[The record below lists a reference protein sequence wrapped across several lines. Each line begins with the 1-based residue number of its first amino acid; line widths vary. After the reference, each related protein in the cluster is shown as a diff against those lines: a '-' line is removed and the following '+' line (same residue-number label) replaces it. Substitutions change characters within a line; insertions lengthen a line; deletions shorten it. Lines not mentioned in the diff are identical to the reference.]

1 MKDESK
7 QKTCN
12 IIFRTTSSV
21 KKYISNAAK
30 YHNCSM
36 TDFIIMQCMRQEY
49 VVVDWKNI
57 NNVTRLFANIS
68 NNINQIARILNYAN
82 KNNEVIDEEK
92 TERIAAL
99 FNEVKK
105 ELEIFN
111 DPMKETAKELLAIC
125 STKKIREI
133 PLPEDYDKVAVLPP
147 NVSEVNKDGDD

>member
-1 MKDESK
+1 MSERKN
-7 QKTCN
+7 KTTR
-12 IIFRTTSSV
+12 IDIRVTPEV
-21 KKYISNAAK
+21 KNYISNAAAF
-30 YHNCSM
+30 HQCSIS
-36 TDFIIMQCMRQEY
+36 DFVIMQCMRQEY

-82 KNNEVIDEEK
+82 KNNEIIDEEK
-92 TERIAAL
+92 TERISAL

-111 DPMKETAKELLAIC
+111 DPMKETAKELLMIC

-147 NVSEVNKDGDD
+147 NDSEVRKDGDD

>member
-1 MKDESK
+1 MNERKN
-7 QKTCN
+7 KTTR
-12 IIFRTTSSV
+12 IDIRVTPEV
-21 KKYISNAAK
+21 KNYISNAAAF
-30 YHNCSM
+30 HQCSIS
-36 TDFIIMQCMRQEY
+36 DFVIMQCLCQEY

-82 KNNEVIDEEK
+82 KNNDIIDEEK

-105 ELEIFN
+105 ELEVFN
-111 DPMKETAKELLAIC
+111 EPMKETAKELLKIC
-125 STKKIREI
+125 STKKIRDI

-147 NVSEVNKDGDD
+147 NDSEVKKDGDN